1 MGTYLL
7 LLVHVLLLL
16 SALCAK
22 AHNHVHQEKELNH
35 FSHSVLPLLL
45 QRLAPKKV
53 FNILRPFTHELN
65 PPVDKQFN
73 FLNQNPMY
81 TKENKFNNKKRLRN
95 RAVKYE
101 GETLFVYLGGLGQK
115 MMGVR
120 MKHHRPVH
128 GDEAHRH
135 FSAGIS
141 QPRQRWKRTVGLSS
155 SSV

>member
-7 LLVHVLLLL
+7 LLVHVILPL

-45 QRLAPKKV
+45 QRLALQKV

-73 FLNQNPMY
+73 FLNQNSMY

-101 GETLFVYLGGLGQK
+101 GETLFVYLTAT
-115 MMGVR
+115 
-120 MKHHRPVH
+120 
-128 GDEAHRH
+128 EAAAAAKSL
-135 FSAGIS
+135 F
-141 QPRQRWKRTVGLSS
+141 
-155 SSV
+155 